1 MKKQEKEIATN
12 VSSGAEKVETIEKE
26 VKKELFYAR
35 RKKIKR
41 NKSFVFI

>member
-26 VKKELFYAR
+26 VKKNDGQDYRQGEK
-35 RKKIKR
+35 RK
-41 NKSFVFI
+41 